1 MLVISVANSELF
13 LVARLRVNEGSGRSS
28 LKEEGKSQSTKQKFL
43 RLTMP
48 KNQENKNNHKNE
60 AKRIAG

>member
-48 KNQENKNNHKNE
+48 KNQENKNNDKNE

>member
-28 LKEEGKSQSTKQKFL
+28 LKEEGKSQSTKQKYFK
-43 RLTMP
+43 T
-48 KNQENKNNHKNE
+48 ND
-60 AKRIAG
+60 AKKPRE

>member
-28 LKEEGKSQSTKQKFL
+28 LKEEGKSQSTKQKYFK
-43 RLTMP
+43 TNDT
-48 KNQENKNNHKNE
+48 KNQKNKNNHKNE

>member
-1 MLVISVANSELF
+1 MKVQA
-13 LVARLRVNEGSGRSS
+13 AAPWKK
-28 LKEEGKSQSTKQKFL
+28 KENLSRRNKNIL

-48 KNQENKNNHKNE
+48 KNQENKNNDKNE